1 MNSSKAMFA
10 VFAAQLVLAAAPP
23 NAGQI
28 NAPPPRL
35 LREIDLNRIIGQPA
49 GLLPAARSVTALAC
63 SPDENW
69 IAVAVGLHR
78 RKGKLKTGESVFESN
93 LLILPLK
100 SPPDHP
106 IELDAGVPL
115 TEGSLVW
122 SPNSDALVGQDRFAP
137 DASLYSV
144 RGQGLWKRD
153 QTYQHPL
160 LGPWIVGFL
169 DPGHLLAQHIT
180 AKEKLDGFDT
190 LDLQGQVVDTWPS
203 PGKWTPAAIS
213 SDRHLLAVFSGD
225 VRSKLLIVEYPS
237 KKVLES
243 KSNPTW
249 LYRDGGRS
257 ASASWYFADTGN
269 AVCAVG
275 SAEIHDPHAQCWDV
289 DSGQKIAEYE
299 RFPAGAPAA
308 ASSHASRVVLTQ
320 GWFLP
325 SRHDRERL
333 SGGRLVWDF
342 RSGAEV
348 AAWAPMTQPVVIHGE
363 VQRFA
368 QPAPVAISATGRYVI
383 EGADGIL
390 RVYELP

>member
-1 MNSSKAMFA
+1 MNRNRAMFA
-10 VFAAQLVLAAAPP
+10 LFAAQLVLAAAPP
-23 NAGQI
+23 TAGQI

-35 LREIDLNRIIGQPA
+35 LREIDLNQLIGPPA
-49 GLLPAARSVTALAC
+49 GLPPAARSVTALAC

-69 IAVAVGLHR
+69 IAAAVGLQR
-78 RKGKLKTGESVFESN
+78 RKGKLKAGESAFESH

-106 IELDAGVPL
+106 VELDAGVPL
-115 TEGSLVW
+115 TEGSLLW

-137 DASLYSV
+137 NASLYSV
-144 RGQGLWKRD
+144 RGQEFWKRD
-153 QTYQHPL
+153 QPHQHPL
-160 LGPWIVGFL
+160 LGPWVIGFL
-169 DPGHLLAQHIT
+169 DPGRALAQHIT

-190 LDLQGQVVDTWPS
+190 LDLQGQVVDTWAA

-213 SDRHLLAVFSGD
+213 SDRHLLAVFSDD
-225 VRSKLLIVEYPS
+225 VRSKLLIVDYPS

-243 KSNPTW
+243 SSNPTW

-257 ASASWYFADTGN
+257 VSSFWYFADSGN

-275 SAEIHDPHAQCWDV
+275 IAEIHDVHAQCWDV
-289 DSGQKIAEYE
+289 DSGQKMPEYE
-299 RFPAGAPAA
+299 RLPAGAPAA

-325 SRHDRERL
+325 SRNDPERL

-363 VQRFA
+363 VQRFV
-368 QPAPVAISATGRYVI
+368 QPAPVAISATGRYVV

-390 RVYELP
+390 RVYEFP